1 MSDSRLLEHMWPW
14 IEEQFGFALRDAAT
28 DTPIVAALPEDAQHP
43 LIAVR
48 AGGLVAVAAR
58 EEWVDG
64 VRQIVEDLHAD
75 LLFSIVGAYELSRVT
90 LPDDVAVWGPIPG
103 YVADGTTWISA
114 DDDRPVRLT
123 QEQVGEIDWSL
134 FWHSGGPNSLA
145 HFGIYQNGRLI
156 ALSSLSDQGHNIWE
170 IGVDVAPDLKARG
183 LGTAV
188 VGAAGDFALTEGA
201 VLYASAALWNVPSG
215 RSLRRMGMRYTYS
228 AMLGRPGPFL
238 VPPQPIGEPLP
249 GTPLY
254 DYYPRWAMNKGI
266 REQPSS

>member
-1 MSDSRLLEHMWPW
+1 MINSRLLEQVWPW
-14 IEEQFGFALRDAAT
+14 IEQQFGFPLRDAAA
-28 DTPIVAALPEDAQHP
+28 DAPIVAPLAESAQHP
-43 LIAVR
+43 LFAVR
-48 AGGLVAVAAR
+48 AGELVAVAAR
-58 EEWVDG
+58 PEWVNG
-64 VRQIVEDLHAD
+64 VRAVVEELHPD
-75 LLFSIVGAYELSRVT
+75 LLFSVVGTYELSRVT

-103 YVADGTTWISA
+103 YVADRTTWKPVG
-114 DDDRPVRLT
+114 DDRPTRLT
-123 QEQVGEIDWSL
+123 PEEVGEIDWSL
-134 FWHSGGPNSLA
+134 FWHSGGPYSLA
-145 HFGIYQNGRLI
+145 HFGIYQDGRLI
-156 ALSSLSDQGHNIWE
+156 ALSSLSDHGHNIWE
-170 IGVDVAPDLKARG
+170 IGVDVVPDLKARG

-188 VGAAGDFALTEGA
+188 VGAAGDFGLAEGA

-266 REQPSS
+266 REQPTD